1 MKAARTRDT
10 LSLTFSFFESRIL
23 QHILRQI
30 MVNYQT
36 KPEQLDS
43 KAAAVWY
50 STRGCETSK
59 MSAEDTR
66 EWVQNLHHYKSAN
79 VQHLIKWARRL
90 ATLNKAGH
98 CQINL
103 KLDDAPILLTALN
116 DHRLL
121 MAATHDIGQAE
132 MDMRSLTALNSLK
145 PAQQTAVSE
154 IHFLAAIIEEILRF
168 LPGNPGGWMEAL

>member
-1 MKAARTRDT
+1 MQTARNRDT

-36 KPEQLDS
+36 KPEQLDP

-50 STRGCETSK
+50 STRGCEQAK

-66 EWVQNLHHYKSAN
+66 EWVENLHRYKSAN
-79 VQHLIKWARRL
+79 VQHLIKWSRRL
-90 ATLNKAGH
+90 AVLNKAGH
-98 CQINL
+98 CQLNV

-121 MAATHDIGQAE
+121 VAATHDIGEKE
-132 MDMRSLTALNSLK
+132 MDLRSLPGINSLQA
-145 PAQQTAVSE
+145 AQQTAVSE
-154 IHFLAAIIEEILRF
+154 IHFLAVIIEEILRF
-168 LPGNPGGWMEAL
+168 LPGNPAGWMEAL